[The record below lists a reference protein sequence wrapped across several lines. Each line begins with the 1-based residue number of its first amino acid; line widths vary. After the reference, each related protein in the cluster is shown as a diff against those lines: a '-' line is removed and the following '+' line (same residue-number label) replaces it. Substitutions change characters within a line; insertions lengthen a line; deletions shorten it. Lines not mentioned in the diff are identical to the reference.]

1 MRFYYELKK
10 LISLRDTNSISE
22 DEFIKQKKDL
32 FDLKFNI
39 GLFDSKNK
47 QNNEIRI
54 LLKKFNNGN
63 FFKIEEININ
73 FEVKNTKSRYANLKN
88 EVDKLDFLNSKRLDN
103 INNNKPINSGLPDS
117 SEEYKAIRK
126 FIDKGESRHKILDY
140 FQRSEI
146 VINRIIKE
154 KLEGKLVD
162 DDPFVI
168 AAKKILDQANNFK

>member
-1 MRFYYELKK
+1 VRFYYELKK
-10 LISLRDTNSISE
+10 LVSLRDCNSISE
-22 DEFIKQKKDL
+22 NEFIQQKKDL

-39 GLFDSKNK
+39 GLFGSKNK
-47 QNNEIRI
+47 DNNEIRI

-73 FEVKNTKSRYANLKN
+73 FEVKNTKSRYANLRN
-88 EVDKLDFLNSKRLDN
+88 EADKLDFLNSKRLDN

-117 SEEYKAIRK
+117 FEENKAISK
-126 FIDKGESRHKILDY
+126 FIEKGESRQKILDY

-154 KLEGKLVD
+154 KLEGKLED
-162 DDPFVI
+162 NDPYVI
-168 AAKKILDQANNFK
+168 AAKKILDQVK